1 MYFITCVHVLCAY
14 LSLYVFKDGCYIVR
28 SSATV
33 GVGVGCGRSVEIT
46 LSCFENL
53 PDNFQWHQDKER
65 EKEEDQVLKPLI
77 YGLKNK

>member
-33 GVGVGCGRSVEIT
+33 GVGVGG
-46 LSCFENL
+46 
-53 PDNFQWHQDKER
+53 
-65 EKEEDQVLKPLI
+65 VLR
-77 YGLKNK
+77 